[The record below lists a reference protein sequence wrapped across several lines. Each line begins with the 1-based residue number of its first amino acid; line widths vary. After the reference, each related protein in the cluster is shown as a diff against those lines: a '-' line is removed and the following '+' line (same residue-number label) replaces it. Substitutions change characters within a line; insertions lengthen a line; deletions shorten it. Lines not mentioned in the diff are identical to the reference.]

1 MHCKKKNQ
9 SKSSQLNAMKENL
22 KEQNIR
28 LVKKCESLTI
38 WSADISKPLLVIAEI
53 IFPVRPKERD

>member
-1 MHCKKKNQ
+1 
-9 SKSSQLNAMKENL
+9 MKENL
-22 KEQNIR
+22 KEWNIR
-28 LVKKCESLTI
+28 LAKKCESLTI